1 MNAADLKSELDHA
14 SFRTAGSTVAA
25 YVLILLG
32 MTLVLFGIPYLIFS
46 LF

>member
-1 MNAADLKSELDHA
+1 MNVAELKSELEHS
-14 SFRTAGSTVAA
+14 SFVTAGSTVVA